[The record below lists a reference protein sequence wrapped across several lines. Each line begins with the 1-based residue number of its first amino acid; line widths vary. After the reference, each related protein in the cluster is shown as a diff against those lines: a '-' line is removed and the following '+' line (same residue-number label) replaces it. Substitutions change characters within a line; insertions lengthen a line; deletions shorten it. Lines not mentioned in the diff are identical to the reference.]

1 MMCRSEKHHSFRLR
15 ASSGRKSRTCY
26 TRRERSRV
34 ITALRMKPFVLDLET
49 AGRDDA
55 AEFLPPVEPPANYKD
70 SAKIEAYLAEKRGRQ
85 LETAALSADT
95 ARILCVGILRDGH
108 PPLFLHDDDEAALLR
123 TTWHE
128 LETRA
133 ADEVF
138 TTFNGARFDWP
149 MLARRSFAK
158 GVPVPTWFPRD
169 GRWTSRTHCDL
180 LALWQCG
187 DRAESISLDRLA
199 RVLGLPGKTG
209 SGADFARLFGEN
221 RPAALAYLENDLK
234 LTREVWLR
242 VVREPA

>member
-1 MMCRSEKHHSFRLR
+1 
-15 ASSGRKSRTCY
+15 
-26 TRRERSRV
+26 
-34 ITALRMKPFVLDLET
+34 MKPFVLDLET
-49 AGRDDA
+49 AGRADA

-70 SAKIEAYLAEKRGRQ
+70 AAKIEAYVAEKRARQ

-95 ARILCVGILRDGH
+95 ARILCVGLLRDGGQ
-108 PPLFLHDDDEAALLR
+108 PQFIHDADEAALLR
-123 TTWHE
+123 ATWRE

-149 MLARRSFAK
+149 MLARRSFAL
-158 GVPVPTWFPRD
+158 GVPVPVWFPRD
-169 GRWTSRTHCDL
+169 GRWPARTHCDL

-209 SGADFARLFGEN
+209 SGAQFAALWNSDRS
-221 RPAALAYLENDLK
+221 AALAYLANDLR
-234 LTREVWLR
+234 LTLDVFTRMSVHAA
-242 VVREPA
+242 PCTA

>member
-1 MMCRSEKHHSFRLR
+1 
-15 ASSGRKSRTCY
+15 
-26 TRRERSRV
+26 
-34 ITALRMKPFVLDLET
+34 MKPFVLDLET
-49 AGRDDA
+49 AGRADA

-70 SAKIEAYLAEKRGRQ
+70 AAKIEAYLAEKRARQ
-85 LETAALSADT
+85 LETAALAADT
-95 ARILCVGILRDGH
+95 ARSLCVGILRCGK
-108 PPLFLHDDDEAALLR
+108 PPQFLHDGDEDALLR
-123 TTWHE
+123 ASWRE

-149 MLARRSFAK
+149 MLARRSFAL
-158 GVPVPTWFPRD
+158 GVPVPVWFPRD
-169 GRWTSRTHCDL
+169 GRWPARAHCDL

-187 DRAESISLDRLA
+187 DRAETISLDRLA

-234 LTREVWLR
+234 ITREVWLR
-242 VVREPA
+242 MVREPA